1 MLKKSPKLRFT
12 KPKSSMKISKP
23 DFSGS
28 IAGGRMFSGLM
39 VVVVISVTSRTELD
53 ETGEV

>member
-39 VVVVISVTSRTELD
+39 VVVVISVTSRMELD